1 MYLKILV
8 KSALFF
14 EKVINILKPFR
25 SQGESEMV
33 DELNKKIEKF
43 LTDNSATPD
52 QVKYLSIIVLKFSF
66 KGKKCGHYSFD

>member
-1 MYLKILV
+1 MSLEIHIVYINSSEISFNLLK
-8 KSALFF
+8 K
-14 EKVINILKPFR
+14 NILISKIEKTFR

-52 QVKYLSIIVLKFSF
+52 QVKYFPINVF
-66 KGKKCGHYSFD
+66 KV